1 MMVVIVPSEELDRL
15 RELERLAMIAYGYHN
30 FLEANEARLKIKQ
43 LLGLISKDEEI
54 SLRAY
59 VAKKG
64 RP

>member
-1 MMVVIVPSEELDRL
+1 MMVAIVPSEELDRL
-15 RELERLAMIAYGYHN
+15 RELERLAMIAYGYRS

-43 LLGLISKDEEI
+43 LLGLISKEEEI

-64 RP
+64 HP